1 MHNQFRPIPTTKLLH
16 FSVILNIVG
25 IAIGVLWCVIVLL
38 AALGA
43 SNGAGATA
51 GVAFLG
57 LVLNG
62 LGLWWWIHCL
72 SKLKTLRQYAE
83 ELHYSALLGQS
94 QQVERPFVS
103 PKELGSGVAQP
114 A

>member
-16 FSVILNIVG
+16 FSVILNIVS
-25 IAIGVLWCVIVLL
+25 IAIGVLSYVVLLL
-38 AALGA
+38 AAIGGGNA
-43 SNGAGATA
+43 AGAAA

-57 LVLNG
+57 LVLSG

-103 PKELGSGVAQP
+103 PKELGSGVALP